1 MLMAKTIGNA
11 TFLAYE
17 KDCILVTDPWLGE
30 EDSAYF
36 GSWNL
41 SHKIPKEIK
50 DDIFAAKFIWFSHG
64 HPDHINPMSMK
75 RYVGKKIL
83 LPDHVGGRIK
93 DGLNA
98 KGYDV
103 EIVPDRK
110 WFSLSDN
117 IKIFCIT
124 TSIQDAILLI
134 ALKDHLFINL
144 NDAGTRGCTGLIR
157 NTCRHFKNNYLL
169 SLSGYGDAD
178 MINFYDDNGNFIEPS
193 AAYNTNVGEDLS
205 LLAKALGIRNVIP
218 FSSFHNYQRED
229 SIWASKYTTP
239 LSAYKVGFHSDL
251 CFIAPF
257 AAIDCETGEIE
268 QIQPEENKF
277 ELYSPTV
284 FGDDWSDELN
294 DKDRKMLTN
303 YFRRKEKVNE
313 NISFINFKVGGKE
326 NFIKLDGENKKGITF
341 EVPRGSLMTSIEH
354 EIFDDVLIGNFMKT
368 TLHNMSSLYEK
379 DFNFYVTKYGD
390 NGRAQTHE
398 ELEIYFAIYNKR
410 IGSERLY
417 EMFVAKASNLA
428 KRLLPERKDSEM
440 YIMAKKV
447 YYFIK

>member
-144 NDAGTRGCTGLIR
+144 NSSNHT
-157 NTCRHFKNNYLL
+157 NTQLPVVLER
-169 SLSGYGDAD
+169 
-178 MINFYDDNGNFIEPS
+178 I
-193 AAYNTNVGEDLS
+193 S
-205 LLAKALGIRNVIP
+205 LLVPSQVHI
-218 FSSFHNYQRED
+218 
-229 SIWASKYTTP
+229 
-239 LSAYKVGFHSDL
+239 
-251 CFIAPF
+251 
-257 AAIDCETGEIE
+257 
-268 QIQPEENKF
+268 
-277 ELYSPTV
+277 
-284 FGDDWSDELN
+284 
-294 DKDRKMLTN
+294 
-303 YFRRKEKVNE
+303 
-313 NISFINFKVGGKE
+313 
-326 NFIKLDGENKKGITF
+326 IKQD
-341 EVPRGSLMTSIEH
+341 
-354 EIFDDVLIGNFMKT
+354 
-368 TLHNMSSLYEK
+368 
-379 DFNFYVTKYGD
+379 
-390 NGRAQTHE
+390 
-398 ELEIYFAIYNKR
+398 
-410 IGSERLY
+410 
-417 EMFVAKASNLA
+417 
-428 KRLLPERKDSEM
+428 
-440 YIMAKKV
+440 
-447 YYFIK
+447 